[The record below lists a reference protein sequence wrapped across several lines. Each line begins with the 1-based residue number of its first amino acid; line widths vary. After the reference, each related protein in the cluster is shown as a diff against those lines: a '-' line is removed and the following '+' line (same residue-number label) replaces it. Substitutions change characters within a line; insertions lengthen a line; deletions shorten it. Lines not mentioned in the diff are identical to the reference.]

1 MASSR
6 RAVQH
11 EAIPRELPGDELDD
25 VLFNSHF
32 GVRTVELNRPK
43 KLNSLDGSMCRKIIP
58 RLLEWEKSDMIS
70 AVIMK
75 GAGEKALCAGG
86 DVAALAT
93 WNQEGP
99 EGRQRSIDYFALEY
113 KLDHLIATYTKPYIA
128 FMDGI
133 TMGGGVGLSVH
144 APFRIATERTTFA
157 MPETTIGFF
166 PEVGGSFFL
175 PRLDGQL
182 GKYLALTSGRLQGV
196 QAYYHGIA
204 THYVHS
210 SSLPDLESRLAELTI
225 PDYASLEDRWKI
237 IDNTIAEYVS
247 SLPRNQPIQLAGERR
262 KAIDR
267 CFAPVEIEEVFDR
280 LEEEAKSSSTEAQ
293 WAQKTID
300 TMQGRSPT
308 SLKVTLQQM
317 SVAKDWSIM
326 EAFRKEH
333 SIASRFMQHPD
344 FVEGVSARL
353 IRKPP
358 ETPKWQPSSIAEVSA
373 QDVQS
378 FFSND
383 QNPASLELLRERSQK
398 TDYKNYPHFWTA
410 LPKEDAVK
418 EFVESLKKRQT
429 SVSKD
434 VVKQHFHT
442 VTNARPGLQAVLD
455 DILARKT
462 EQRGEQLLWLGEA

>member
-1 MASSR
+1 MPLRAKIQAPMASSR

-11 EAIPRELPGDELDD
+11 EAIPREFPGDELDD

-182 GKYLALTSGRLQGV
+182 DYKVFKHT
-196 QAYYHGIA
+196 